1 MRAKLANE
9 SRELLPLVL
18 LGQLPAARRDSQRV
32 SEAQLPH
39 LHLQRQTTQKAPPA
53 DEPCPSAQA
62 QPRHIHLF
70 RRVAQ
75 PLREQRKLRLGDS
88 ESPSPGVEPTSLAA
102 RLAVAERIDPDPGV
116 LFLLFL
122 WPLAAHA
129 ALGPSTKSRPA
140 APESRPRIPAPY
152 NLSRV
157 QSVGSLSL
165 HVSPQLTFKALEH
178 LPAAQASPPVLCPR
192 LPPSVP

>member
-1 MRAKLANE
+1 MHRCRGPRMRAKLANE

-88 ESPSPGVEPTSLAA
+88 ESPSPGVEPASLAA
-102 RLAVAERIDPDPGV
+102 RLAVAERIDPDPGSYSSGPW
-116 LFLLFL
+116 LHMLLL
-122 WPLAAHA
+122 VP
-129 ALGPSTKSRPA
+129 
-140 APESRPRIPAPY
+140 RPRADRLLRSPG
-152 NLSRV
+152 LE
-157 QSVGSLSL
+157 SLP
-165 HVSPQLTFKALEH
+165 HTTSPGYSQ
-178 LPAAQASPPVLCPR
+178 
-192 LPPSVP
+192 

>member
-53 DEPCPSAQA
+53 DKPCPSAQA

-88 ESPSPGVEPTSLAA
+88 ESPSPGVEPASLAA
-102 RLAVAERIDPDPGV
+102 RLAVAERIDPDPGSYSSGPW
-116 LFLLFL
+116 LHMLL
-122 WPLAAHA
+122 LAH
-129 ALGPSTKSRPA
+129 GCDPRPA

-178 LPAAQASPPVLCPR
+178 LPAAQASPPLLCPR